1 MDHRV
6 RPLYY
11 TDKEGNPQMNSKT
24 GDTHFL
30 INHDCAV
37 MIVDNIDGF
46 ERCCSHSSNFPMCSQ
61 CFRPIFDQSLSILL
75 LNWDIFPSVLLEQF
89 GMKNQYTVII
99 LYLPT
104 RLRARRA
111 FPVLC
116 YSNILA
122 GHNTDNGQDSQIPPL
137 SIPSQSYLSGDGMF

>member
-37 MIVDNIDGF
+37 MIADNIDGF

-75 LNWDIFPSVLLEQF
+75 LNWDIFPSV
-89 GMKNQYTVII
+89 
-99 LYLPT
+99 
-104 RLRARRA
+104 
-111 FPVLC
+111 
-116 YSNILA
+116 
-122 GHNTDNGQDSQIPPL
+122 
-137 SIPSQSYLSGDGMF
+137 

>member
-122 GHNTDNGQDSQIPPL
+122 GHNTDNGQDSQILPL
-137 SIPSQSYLSGDGMF
+137 SILSQSYLSGDGML